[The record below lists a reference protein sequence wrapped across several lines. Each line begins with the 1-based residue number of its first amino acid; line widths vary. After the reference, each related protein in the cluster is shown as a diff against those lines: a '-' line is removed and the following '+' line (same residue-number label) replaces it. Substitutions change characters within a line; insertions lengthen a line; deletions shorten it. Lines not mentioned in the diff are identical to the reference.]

1 VNHRAPSKLRITVRR
16 YAGIAFAA
24 ALPIVVLVSGCSSD
38 EAGGTG
44 DAVQVTVPP
53 LPQVDTTSRAATTT
67 PTTTA
72 ATTTAVTTTP
82 PVITTDA
89 PVYVP
94 PTTEYTPEPVYTPP
108 APAYVPPAP
117 VYTPPTVEAPESV
130 GGVVHP
136 GSFCDVPGLPGVTN
150 KGTAMVCGTG
160 SDGRLR
166 WKSS

>member
-1 VNHRAPSKLRITVRR
+1 M
-16 YAGIAFAA
+16 
-24 ALPIVVLVSGCSSD
+24 LPIVVLVGGCSSD

-53 LPQVDTTSRAATTT
+53 LPQVNTTSRAATTT

-72 ATTTAVTTTP
+72 TTTTAVATTP
-82 PVITTDA
+82 PVVTTEP

-94 PTTEYTPEPVYTPP
+94 PTTEYTPEPAYT
-108 APAYVPPAP
+108 PPAP
-117 VYTPPTVEAPESV
+117 VYTPPPVEVPESV

-150 KGTAMVCGTG
+150 KGTAMVCGIG